1 VNAELTEK
9 TMAQADR
16 VASPGTP
23 MLAVEGLRAG
33 YRSIQALDDVSFALP
48 RGSLAALI
56 GPNGAGKSTLFQALL
71 GLVSPWAG
79 TVRVDGQ
86 PAGSYPFAF
95 GYVPQTNQVDL
106 DFPVTVRDVVA
117 MGRYARVGPGR
128 RLGKVD
134 WQVVDRSLAQVGMAD
149 LAARGIGELS
159 GGQRQRVM
167 LARALAQE
175 ATVLLLD
182 EPTSGVDTLSQQAVL
197 ALLARLAAEGTTI
210 LVATHDLTLVSERF
224 DQVICLNRRVVAV
237 GPPETVLTGDTLNAT
252 YKSRMALV
260 RVEGKLYAID
270 TGVHE

>member
-1 VNAELTEK
+1 
-9 TMAQADR
+9 M
-16 VASPGTP
+16 
-23 MLAVEGLRAG
+23 
-33 YRSIQALDDVSFALP
+33 
-48 RGSLAALI
+48 I

-71 GLVSPWAG
+71 GLVRPWAG

-86 PAGSYPFAF
+86 PVGACPSAF
-95 GYVPQTNQVDL
+95 GYVPQQNLVDL

-128 RLGKVD
+128 RLGQAD
-134 WQVVDRSLAQVGMAD
+134 WQVVDRSLIQVDMAD

-175 ATVLLLD
+175 AMVLLLD

-224 DQVICLNRRVVAV
+224 DRVICLNRHVIAV
-237 GPPETVLTGDTLNAT
+237 GPPDTVLTEATLNAT

-270 TGVHE
+270 TGARE